1 VQVSDSTTIGAAP
14 VAPKD
19 ESADG
24 DGDAT
29 RRRPRSSA
37 RFRDALKR
45 GSGNAES
52 AGEAA
57 GAAAGGPGWL
67 RPEPLRVGT
76 PPASTAPVA
85 AGKLAANLA
94 RIDRLLVGSAG
105 NEAEAR
111 IRIGSGALAGA
122 EIKLTSTGAQS
133 VTAQLLTPGAGSR
146 ETLSVAMEEIRLR
159 LRDKGIT
166 LGAPVARGGR
176 GDGARRDGESE
187 GREGSGERWPA
198 GR

>member
-1 VQVSDSTTIGAAP
+1 M
-14 VAPKD
+14 APKD
-19 ESADG
+19 ESDR

-29 RRRPRSSA
+29 RRRATSST

-52 AGEAA
+52 AGGTA
-57 GAAAGGPGWL
+57 GAAAGGPGWPRL
-67 RPEPLRVGT
+67 EPLRVGA
-76 PPASTAPVA
+76 PPAPTGAVA
-85 AGKLAANLA
+85 AGKLAAANLA
-94 RIDRLLVGSAG
+94 RIDRLLVGGAG

-166 LGAPVARGGR
+166 LGAPVARGE
-176 GDGARRDGESE
+176 GARRDGEFK
-187 GREGSGERWPA
+187 GRGRSGERWPA

>member
-14 VAPKD
+14 AALKD
-19 ESADG
+19 EPTGG
-24 DGDAT
+24 DGGAT
-29 RRRPRSSA
+29 RGRPRSSA

-45 GSGNAES
+45 GSGNVES

-57 GAAAGGPGWL
+57 GAAGAGPGWA
-67 RPEPLRVGT
+67 RPEPLRVGA
-76 PPASTAPVA
+76 PPASNAPI
-85 AGKLAANLA
+85 AGAKLAANLA
-94 RIDRLLVGSAG
+94 RIDRLLVGGVG

-122 EIKLTSTGAQS
+122 EIKLTSTGAHS
-133 VTAQLLTPGAGSR
+133 VTAQLLTAGAGSR

-166 LGAPVARGGR
+166 LGAPVARSGR
-176 GDGARRDGESE
+176 GDDARRDGDSA
-187 GREGSGERWPA
+187 GRGGSGERWPA
-198 GR
+198 DR